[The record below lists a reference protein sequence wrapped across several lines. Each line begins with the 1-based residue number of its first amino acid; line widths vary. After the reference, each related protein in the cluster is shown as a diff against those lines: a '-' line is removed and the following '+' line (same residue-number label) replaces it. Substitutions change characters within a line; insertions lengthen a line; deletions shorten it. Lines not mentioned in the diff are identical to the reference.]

1 MFKTGKNHIA
11 AMLLSSG
18 LLGSTCIPAAAVSI
32 DGQVIIGGAPVAVST
47 VTLWE
52 ADTNAPRQLAQAQTG
67 NDGRFRLNADGKGAV
82 LYVIAKGG
90 QVSGKPTMAL
100 SGQASG
106 SRSTV
111 DNPAIALLAVL
122 GSGPPSKVVINELTT
137 VASAF

>member
-1 MFKTGKNHIA
+1 MFKIGKSHIA

-32 DGQVIIGGAPVAVST
+32 DGQVIIGRAPVAGST

-90 QVSGKPTMAL
+90 QVSG
-100 SGQASG
+100 

-137 VASAF
+137 VASAFTSARFLNGD